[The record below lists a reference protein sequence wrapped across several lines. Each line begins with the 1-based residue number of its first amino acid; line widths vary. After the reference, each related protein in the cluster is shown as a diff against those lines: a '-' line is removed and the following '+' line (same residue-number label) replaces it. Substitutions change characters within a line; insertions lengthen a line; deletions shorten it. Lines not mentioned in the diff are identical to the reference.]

1 MRPYPQDSE
10 DERILRLEILLDQ
23 LRFQNAELTER
34 VEVELERLRLE
45 RRQRTPAR
53 PFQKS

>member
-1 MRPYPQDSE
+1 MTRYPQDSD

-23 LRFQNAELTER
+23 LRLQNAELTER

-45 RRQRTPAR
+45 RRRRTTDR
-53 PFQKS
+53 LLRKS